1 MPALRAAMVLVATT
15 LVAACAP
22 VHGPRGTYLNVIR
35 PDQHPPLV
43 GASAAADSLWG
54 PPDQSQ
60 GDGIAESL
68 RTELQQLVRRFN
80 PTLVLPPGDFV
91 RLGGR
96 KYRLLPTNAALFAD
110 TLRLDY
116 VRTAPYQF
124 YDSLNVTLAAIST
137 DSLRALVTAA
147 RAYQAD
153 PDLLAAWYFDFPGR
167 NPKEWWQA
175 YARLRSGTD
184 SARWGRPTAYA
195 HPFVNPDHRDVIQYW
210 FFYPFNDYIG
220 NHEGD
225 WEHVDVILSRDRTAI
240 EGVNYFFHARSI
252 ALPQGKLQPEVVDGT
267 HVIVH
272 VGGRMYN
279 VLDYPIRIVAG
290 DRNEGSHGSFPYAG
304 EWEAAAGLGAPE
316 SVKGVGSDSSRV
328 LPYSRFDVVLTPE
341 PSRIDYLRHPDV
353 LREWGWLI
361 LPVRWGFPAAPSLGS
376 EIKAVDLGNRSPYG
390 PAYNTSWNR
399 LAPTLLFPAYRVKKL
414 SFARSAIEDL
424 LQPWYYLYIFRSP
437 RYVNDV
443 RTVANR
449 RELERLGLAPRGGWG
464 ERGMGGPILGVHLG
478 FPTEGFSS
486 LYGRST
492 GISLWR
498 SFWGKVRLGA
508 VELMGGYQKFHRTA
522 GQGGALFVY
531 PITANVVVRAP
542 DALFRPYASLGAGA
556 YGWDSR
562 IYINPAERV
571 MRVGWDLGWNGNV
584 GFEYYLRPR
593 VALDVGLRY
602 HSTRGPGPDVGI
614 SDGKLRFFALW
625 VGHYVRF

>member
-1 MPALRAAMVLVATT
+1 MPRVPAAVVMVLVLAGC
-15 LVAACAP
+15 VP
-22 VHGPRGTYLNVIR
+22 VHGPRGTYLDVIR
-35 PDQHPPLV
+35 PDQHPPLI

-54 PPDQSQ
+54 PADQSEA
-60 GDGIAESL
+60 GDGIAESR
-68 RTELQQLVRRFN
+68 RTEFEQLVRRFN
-80 PTLVLPPGDFV
+80 PTVVLPPGDFV
-91 RLGGR
+91 RVGGR
-96 KYRLLPTNAALFAD
+96 KYRLFPTNAALFAD
-110 TLRLDY
+110 TLRIDY
-116 VRTAPYQF
+116 IQTAPYQF
-124 YDSLNVTLAAIST
+124 YDSLNVTLAAISA
-137 DSLRALVTAA
+137 DSLRALVAAA

-153 PDLLAAWYFDFPGR
+153 PDLLAAWYFDFPGG

-175 YARLRSGTD
+175 YARLRTGPD
-184 SARWGRPTAYA
+184 SVRWGRPTVYA
-195 HPFVNPDHRDVIQYW
+195 HPFVNPNGRVIIQYW

-225 WEHVDVILSRDRTAI
+225 WEHVDVMLSEDPTAI
-240 EGVNYFFHARSI
+240 EGANYFFHARSI
-252 ALPQGKLQPEVVDGT
+252 TLPQGKLQPEVVDGT
-267 HVIVH
+267 HIIVY

-290 DRNEGSHGSFPYAG
+290 DRNEGSHGNFPFAG

-316 SVKGVGSDSSRV
+316 SVKGVGGDSSRV
-328 LPYSRFDVVLTPE
+328 LSHDQFDVVLTPE
-341 PSRIDYLRHPDV
+341 PTRIDYPRRPEA

-376 EIKAVDLGNRSPYG
+376 EIKALDLGNRSPYG

-399 LAPTLLFPAYRVKKL
+399 LAPTLLFPAYRIKKL

-449 RELERLGLAPRGGWG
+449 QELERLGLAPRRGWG
-464 ERGMGGPILGVHLG
+464 ERGMGGPILGVHVG
-478 FPTEGFSS
+478 FPTEGFSD

-498 SFWGKVRLGA
+498 NFWAKFRFGA
-508 VELMGGYQKFHRTA
+508 VELVGGYQKFQRTA

-562 IYINPAERV
+562 IYISPTERV
-571 MRVGWDLGWNGNV
+571 LRVGWDLGWSGNV

-602 HSTRGPGPDVGI
+602 HATGGPGPDIGI
-614 SDGKLRFFALW
+614 SDGKLRFFTLW